1 MNNAELIRRL
11 EAEVKVKNIR
21 YLVNQSLA
29 DRLLCEID
37 KKKQSIPSG
46 RECKQGRRCLEGRA
60 KYSAPNRVGVTPDA
74 IKKLLA
80 YMDSHAFDT
89 LEFHRHKGVSRIEFR
104 MEYAKGRDADPYSA
118 ETENY
123 MDRY

>member
-11 EAEVKVKNIR
+11 EAEVKNIR

-60 KYSAPNRVGVTPDA
+60 KYRVGVTPDA

-89 LEFHRHKGVSRIEFR
+89 LEFHRHKGVFRIGFR
-104 MEYAKGRDADPYSA
+104 MEYAKGRDTDPYSA

>member
-1 MNNAELIRRL
+1 MNNEELIRRL
-11 EAEVKVKNIR
+11 EAEVKNIQ

-46 RECKQGRRCLEGRA
+46 RECKQDRRCLEGRA

-74 IKKLLA
+74 IKKMLA
-80 YMDSHAFDT
+80 YMDSLEIDT
-89 LEFHRHKGVSRIEFR
+89 LKFHRHKGVFRIGFR
-104 MEYAKGRDADPYSA
+104 MEYATVQDADPYNE